1 MKNNKSVYIAIA
13 LIIIGIILYAI
24 FFRNDTSQS
33 NNVLV
38 LKANDT
44 NTTSK
49 INDRN
54 ANLTEEEYNTL
65 KEKRTTDKVNLKI
78 KEDTLTNTGT
88 TVIITDTNELPYSY
102 GEAYKIQKLENN
114 EWKDIKTKD
123 GYVFNDLAY
132 NTDKNGKLE
141 MQINWNDLYGS
152 LKSGE
157 YKLSKEIGDYDNPEI
172 ISVEFEIK

>member
-13 LIIIGIILYAI
+13 LIIIGIILYAV
-24 FFRNDTSQS
+24 FFRNDISQS

-38 LKANDT
+38 LGANDV
-44 NTTSK
+44 NTTSQ

-54 ANLTEEEYNTL
+54 LTEKEYNTL
-65 KEKRTTDKVNLKI
+65 KEKRTTEKVNLKI
-78 KEDTLTNTGT
+78 KEDTLTNTGA

-114 EWKDIKTKD
+114 EWKDIKARD
-123 GYVFNDLAY
+123 GYAFNDLAY
-132 NTDKNGKLE
+132 NTDENGKLE
-141 MQINWNDLYGS
+141 MKINWNDLYGS

-157 YKLSKEIGDYDNPEI
+157 YKLSKEIGDYNNPEI

>member
-13 LIIIGIILYAI
+13 LIIIGIILYAV
-24 FFRNDTSQS
+24 FFRNDISQS

-38 LKANDT
+38 LGANDV
-44 NTTSK
+44 NTTSQ

-54 ANLTEEEYNTL
+54 LTEKEYNTL

-78 KEDTLTNTGT
+78 KEDTLTNTGA

-114 EWKDIKTKD
+114 EWKDIKARD
-123 GYVFNDLAY
+123 GYAFNDLAY
-132 NTDKNGKLE
+132 NTDENGKLE
-141 MQINWNDLYGS
+141 MKINWNNLYGS

-157 YKLSKEIGDYDNPEI
+157 YKLSKEVGDYNNPEI

>member
-24 FFRNDTSQS
+24 FFRNDISQS

-38 LKANDT
+38 LGAYDV
-44 NTTSK
+44 NTTSQ

-54 ANLTEEEYNTL
+54 LTEKEYNTL

-78 KEDTLTNTGT
+78 KEDTLTNTGA

-102 GEAYKIQKLENN
+102 DEAYKIQKLENN

>member
-13 LIIIGIILYAI
+13 LIIIGIILYAV
-24 FFRNDTSQS
+24 FFRNDISQS

-65 KEKRTTDKVNLKI
+65 KEKRTIDKVNLKI

-114 EWKDIKTKD
+114 EWKDIKARD
-123 GYVFNDLAY
+123 GYAFNDLAY
-132 NTDKNGKLE
+132 NTDENGKLE
-141 MQINWNDLYGS
+141 MKINWNNLYGS

>member
-13 LIIIGIILYAI
+13 LIIIGIILYAV
-24 FFRNDTSQS
+24 FFRNDISQS

-38 LKANDT
+38 LGANDV
-44 NTTSK
+44 NTTSQ

-54 ANLTEEEYNTL
+54 LTEKEYNTL

-78 KEDTLTNTGT
+78 KEDTLTNTGA

-114 EWKDIKTKD
+114 EWKDIKARD
-123 GYVFNDLAY
+123 GYAFNDLAY
-132 NTDKNGKLE
+132 NTDENGKLE
-141 MQINWNDLYGS
+141 MKINWNNLYGS

>member
-1 MKNNKSVYIAIA
+1 MKNNKSVHIAIA
-13 LIIIGIILYAI
+13 LIIIGIILYAV
-24 FFRNDTSQS
+24 FFRNDISQS

-38 LKANDT
+38 LGANDV
-44 NTTSK
+44 NTTSQ

-54 ANLTEEEYNTL
+54 LTEKEYNTL

-78 KEDTLTNTGT
+78 KEDTLTNTGA

-132 NTDKNGKLE
+132 NTDENGKLE
-141 MQINWNDLYGS
+141 MKINWNNLYGS

>member
-13 LIIIGIILYAI
+13 LIIIGIILYAV
-24 FFRNDTSQS
+24 FFRNDISQS

-38 LKANDT
+38 LGANDV
-44 NTTSK
+44 NTTSQ

-54 ANLTEEEYNTL
+54 LTEKEYNTL
-65 KEKRTTDKVNLKI
+65 KEKRTTEKVNLKI
-78 KEDTLTNTGT
+78 KEDTLTNTGA

-102 GEAYKIQKLENN
+102 GEAYKIQILENN
-114 EWKDIKTKD
+114 EWKDIIARD
-123 GYVFNDLAY
+123 GYAFNDLAY
-132 NTDKNGKLE
+132 NTDENGKLE
-141 MQINWNDLYGS
+141 MKINWNDLYGS

-157 YKLSKEIGDYDNPEI
+157 YKLSKEIGDYNNPEI

>member
-13 LIIIGIILYAI
+13 LIIIGIILYAV

-38 LKANDT
+38 LKANNT
-44 NTTSK
+44 NTTTR

-65 KEKRTTDKVNLKI
+65 KEKRTTYKVNLKI
-78 KEDTLTNTGT
+78 KENTLTNTGAT
-88 TVIITDTNELPYSY
+88 IIITDTNELPYSY

-114 EWKDIKTKD
+114 EWKDIKTKN
-123 GYVFNDLAY
+123 GYAFNDLAY
-132 NTDKNGKLE
+132 NTDENGKLE
-141 MQINWNDLYGS
+141 MKLNWNDMYGS

-157 YKLSKEIGDYDNPEI
+157 YKLIKEIGDYDNPEI

>member
-13 LIIIGIILYAI
+13 LIIIGIILYAV
-24 FFRNDTSQS
+24 FFRNDISQS

-38 LKANDT
+38 LGANDV
-44 NTTSK
+44 NTTSQ
-49 INDRN
+49 INDR
-54 ANLTEEEYNTL
+54 NLTEEEYNTL

-114 EWKDIKTKD
+114 EWKDIKARD
-123 GYVFNDLAY
+123 GYTFNDLAY
-132 NTDKNGKLE
+132 NTDENGKLE
-141 MQINWNDLYGS
+141 MKINWNNLYGS

-157 YKLSKEIGDYDNPEI
+157 YKLNKEIGDYNNPEI

>member
-24 FFRNDTSQS
+24 FFRNDISQS

-38 LKANDT
+38 LGANDV
-44 NTTSK
+44 NTTSQ

-54 ANLTEEEYNTL
+54 LTEKEYNTL

-78 KEDTLTNTGT
+78 KEDTLTNTGA

-114 EWKDIKTKD
+114 EWKDIKARD
-123 GYVFNDLAY
+123 GYAFNDLAY
-132 NTDKNGKLE
+132 NTDENGKLE
-141 MQINWNDLYGS
+141 MKINWNNLYGS

-157 YKLSKEIGDYDNPEI
+157 YKLSKEVGDYNNPEI